1 MRSLSPEDWVSVLL
15 YSGILGFL
23 ILILGI
29 STYLI
34 REFLLQAAER
44 DKSDIRKKVR
54 LLEFRLR
61 GIRHD
66 ED

>member
-1 MRSLSPEDWVSVLL
+1 MTSLSPENWVRVLL

-29 STYLI
+29 SIYLI

-44 DKSDIRKKVR
+44 DKSDIRRKVK
-54 LLEFRLR
+54 LLEFHLR
-61 GIRHD
+61 GFRHD
-66 ED
+66 EE